1 MGIILYTTVVHD
13 GRVLMRGERGGGYL
27 SFLQLGHVLLWY
39 VAVVYLYV
47 YLFVCGSICIACK
60 HNADWTVSARTAKHG
75 KDISYDK
82 RIIPLHLKVM
92 GQSSRHW
99 LTNRFSNDSSELHF
113 SLPAY
118 QVMHKKTTSPTK
130 KRTFKKIN
138 LLLWN
143 SLMSRADNRG
153 KSVTYHNTLCHKTI
167 M

>member
-1 MGIILYTTVVHD
+1 MEGCCC
-13 GRVLMRGERGGGYL
+13 GGGGGGYL

-82 RIIPLHLKVM
+82 RITPLHLKVM
-92 GQSSRHW
+92 GQSSRQG
-99 LTNRFSNDSSELHF
+99 LTNRFSNDSPELHF

-130 KRTFKKIN
+130 KRTVKKIN
-138 LLLWN
+138 LLL
-143 SLMSRADNRG
+143 
-153 KSVTYHNTLCHKTI
+153 
-167 M
+167 